1 MCDDA
6 YVWVERVHM
15 CDDAYVWVERVHA
28 CDDAYVLSGNGGC
41 TGW

>member
-1 MCDDA
+1 VCDDA

>member
-1 MCDDA
+1 MSGPVRRV
-6 YVWVERVHM
+6 YRLVERV
-15 CDDAYVWVERVHA
+15 YA

>member
-1 MCDDA
+1 V
-6 YVWVERVHM
+6 YRLVERV
-15 CDDAYVWVERVHA
+15 YA